1 MVFLGIGLGALV
13 GTFWAPG
20 RWVVGVLVTL
30 VIGWE
35 GYHALVR
42 LVYRVRLHDGVLL
55 TRSTLVQR
63 ELPVQE
69 LTAVAWGQRNQSYRL
84 YRSQGK
90 APYPVGWQG
99 QLRLPSCSRA
109 GATRPTNRREPP
121 VKKARERHREVRLL
135 NGMRGRT
142 ARHLSRASA
151 SRSRTWPWC
160 RSARMR
166 HLPCTKQTGWSLS
179 SMSEPQRAA
188 RQPLIVPARVHPC
201 RP

>member
-1 MVFLGIGLGALV
+1 MTGSEDGTSHHDASYVVRFWPLFLGVFLTSALAMVFLGIGLGALV

-84 YRSQGK
+84 YRLQGRPLILWAGK
-90 APYPVGWQG
+90 GSYDFLRVLG
-99 QLRLPSCSRA
+99 QE
-109 GATRPTNRREPP
+109 RPDLQIDES
-121 VKKARERHREVRLL
+121 L
-135 NGMRGRT
+135 
-142 ARHLSRASA
+142 
-151 SRSRTWPWC
+151 RSRKLEKDIG
-160 RSARMR
+160 RS
-166 HLPCTKQTGWSLS
+166 GFS
-179 SMSEPQRAA
+179 SG
-188 RQPLIVPARVHPC
+188 
-201 RP
+201 